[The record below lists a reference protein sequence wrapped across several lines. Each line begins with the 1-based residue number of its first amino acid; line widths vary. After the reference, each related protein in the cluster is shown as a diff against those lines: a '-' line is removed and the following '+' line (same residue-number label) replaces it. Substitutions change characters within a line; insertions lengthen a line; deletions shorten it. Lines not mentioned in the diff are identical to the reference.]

1 MNVHGETRQGWSNF
15 QIWAIWPFAPFS
27 EPTAHFP
34 WDPFDRDQWS
44 MWGRLLRPIK
54 TLIPY
59 SYLHYTHIWLC
70 LLLINTVCMCYV
82 ILSTWEST
90 GRGKT
95 SQGGSYTI
103 HCAVCVKC
111 SVQCVVWRGKSSCL
125 TCVEIV
131 CSLCVDCVQIVFSLC
146 ADCVLPVCRLCVNY
160 VQLVCVQ
167 LHLYHVSQP
176 FQAPASDVQKSL
188 WMHFSLQEQQPSLLL
203 VAKYCWKCEEKKIQ
217 THLVSNWLDNILNER
232 ISSLKS
238 KEKYPTSL
246 QTWEHYKFR
255 EIQTLEFTFLDQE
268 EK

>member
-1 MNVHGETRQGWSNF
+1 MTFLKISLSKDILENIVQYGHSWKDILDKNALFDSISTLLLRIPISKILIRHGAVKCFFLLSFCKYGRAARWSMNVHGETRQGWSNF

-34 WDPFDRDQWS
+34 WDSSDRHQWS

-111 SVQCVVWRGKSSCL
+111 SVQCVMWRGKSSCL

-131 CSLCVDCVQIVFSLC
+131 CCLCVGCV
-146 ADCVLPVCRLCVNY
+146 
-160 VQLVCVQ
+160 
-167 LHLYHVSQP
+167 
-176 FQAPASDVQKSL
+176 
-188 WMHFSLQEQQPSLLL
+188 
-203 VAKYCWKCEEKKIQ
+203 
-217 THLVSNWLDNILNER
+217 
-232 ISSLKS
+232 
-238 KEKYPTSL
+238 
-246 QTWEHYKFR
+246 
-255 EIQTLEFTFLDQE
+255 
-268 EK
+268 